1 MFSRKNMKLSQKFV
15 ILAVLSVLNFAA
27 PQWMLSVRTNDDVAY
42 TDNEKLGAEY
52 VRNTIQLIQ
61 LVQQHRAFSV
71 TALSG
76 GKAGNDKWENKR
88 EQINQKIK
96 TVDTIDTR
104 LSDLGMTSAW
114 KTVRGDWE
122 NLAATVMRLTPE
134 ESKARHT
141 ALIEGLFKF
150 NRKLTDDSGLS
161 LDPEVDSYYLMLSA
175 ILRVPQLTET
185 LEKIRASGTAAL
197 AQKNTQLE
205 HRILTRVAAE
215 DALSILTLI
224 EENLQKVSSDGALKT
239 EIRNTL
245 AGSRAVIA
253 FAQKTIVQTET
264 PEVSGDEYAEKLR
277 AVIDQQFALSSKL
290 IDALVVCLDKRIHT
304 LHVKEY
310 SMRGAVLAM
319 FSVFLIFGWTVV
331 RSILRPVGTM
341 TEAMAKLER
350 GEMPPLNRDQ
360 YDPEFNQ
367 LKNGLN
373 AAVTSVQALIADA
386 KLLSSAAVE
395 GKLSTRADAEKHRG
409 DFRKVIDGVNET
421 LDAVI
426 GPLDIA
432 ADYVNRIAHG
442 DIPPKITDQYN
453 GDFNNIKNNLNI
465 AIDAIDALLA
475 DTRKL
480 SQAAIEGRLETRA
493 DASRHHG
500 DFRKIIEGVN
510 ATLDIVIGPVQEV
523 MIVLGAMGNGD
534 LTKQISREY
543 AGMFGLLKND
553 LNKTTEKLT
562 AIINQIR
569 DATESIHSASKE
581 IAVGNNDL
589 SGRTEQQAASLEE
602 TAASMEQLTGTVKQN
617 ADNAEQAN
625 LLAAGASDVAVKG
638 GVIVKQAVA
647 TMDEISGSSKKIAD
661 IIGII
666 DGIAFQTN
674 ILALNAAVEAA
685 RAGEQGRGFAVVASE
700 VRSLA
705 QRSAT
710 AAREIKALIDESV
723 SKVESGSK
731 LVNEA
736 GSTMD
741 EIVDSIKHV
750 TDIMGEITAAS
761 REQSSGIEQVNHAI
775 SLMDEAT
782 QQNAALVEQA
792 AAAAE
797 SLEEQSNVLTETVHA
812 FRLAR

>member
-1 MFSRKNMKLSQKFV
+1 MFSRKNLKLSQKFV

-27 PQWMLSVRTNDDVAY
+27 PQWMLSLRSSGEIAFAEK
-42 TDNEKLGAEY
+42 EKLGVEY
-52 VRNTIQLIQ
+52 ARDTIQLMQ
-61 LVQQHRAFSV
+61 LLQQHRGLSAI
-71 TALSG
+71 ALSG
-76 GKAGNDKWENKR
+76 GKASIDKWESKR
-88 EQINQKIK
+88 EQINQQIK
-96 TVDTIDTR
+96 VIDATDAK
-104 LSDLGMTSAW
+104 LSVLEMTSTW
-114 KTVRGDWE
+114 KTLRGDWE
-122 NLAATVMRLTPE
+122 KLATAAAGLSPK
-134 ESKARHT
+134 ESFARHSE
-141 ALIEGLFKF
+141 LIEAVFKF
-150 NRKLTDDSGLS
+150 NRKLADDSGLS
-161 LDPEVDSYYLMLSA
+161 LDPNVDSYYLMLSGLHRMPQSTEVLGQ
-175 ILRVPQLTET
+175 LRALGSMVLT
-185 LEKIRASGTAAL
+185 
-197 AQKNTQLE
+197 QKNIPPENRMQI
-205 HRILTRVAAE
+205 RIKAE
-215 DALSILTLI
+215 DASKNLALI
-224 EENLQKVSSDGALKT
+224 EENLQKAAEDHALKT
-239 EIRNTL
+239 EIKDLL
-245 AGSRAVIA
+245 ASGRATIA
-253 FAQKTIVQTET
+253 LVQEKIVHSET
-264 PEVSGDEYAEKLR
+264 PEISSDEYYERLTAT
-277 AVIDQQFALSSKL
+277 IDQQFVFTAKL
-290 IDALVVCLDKRIHT
+290 LDALVVSLDKRIHT
-304 LHVKEY
+304 LQVTEY
-310 SMRGAVLAM
+310 TMRGAVLAM
-319 FSVFLIFGWTVV
+319 FSVFLMFGWSVV
-331 RSILRPVGTM
+331 RSILRPVGIM
-341 TEAMAKLER
+341 TEAMDKLER
-350 GEMPPLNRDQ
+350 GEMPPINRDQ

-426 GPLDIA
+426 GPLDVA

-442 DIPPKITDQYN
+442 DIPPKITAQYN

-465 AIDAIDALLA
+465 AIDAIDTLLA

-500 DFRKIIEGVN
+500 NFRKIIEGVN

-523 MIVLGAMGNGD
+523 MHVLEAMGNGD

-543 AGMFGLLKND
+543 SGMFGLLKND

-625 LLAAGASDVAVKG
+625 RLAAGASDVAVKG

-647 TMDEISGSSKKIAD
+647 TMDEISSSSKKIAD

-723 SKVESGSK
+723 GKVESGSK

-741 EIVDSIKHV
+741 EIVDSIKYV
-750 TDIMGEITAAS
+750 TDIMGKITAAS

-792 AAAAE
+792 TAAAE
-797 SLEEQSNVLTETVHA
+797 SLEEQSNVLAETVHA
-812 FRLAR
+812 FKLAR